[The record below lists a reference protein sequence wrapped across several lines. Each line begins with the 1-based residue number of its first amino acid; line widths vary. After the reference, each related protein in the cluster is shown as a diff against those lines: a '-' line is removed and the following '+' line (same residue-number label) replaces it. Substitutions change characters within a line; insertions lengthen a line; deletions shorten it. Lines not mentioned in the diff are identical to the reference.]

1 MKIEIPDELIEAF
14 VEDQANKCA
23 ARGED
28 TATLN
33 SIKQSLLYN
42 EGVGD
47 YIFELYCDLLHL
59 VDKKIPEMKASQEEA
74 WEESKREQ
82 RKQADNL
89 SQF

>member
-14 VEDQANKCA
+14 VEEQANKCA
-23 ARGED
+23 A
-28 TATLN
+28 AN
-33 SIKQSLLYN
+33 K
-42 EGVGD
+42 D
-47 YIFELYCDLLHL
+47 YMYMERIHKELWNGGLTDDLCLAL
-59 VDKKIPEMKASQEEA
+59 SGMISKKIPEMKASQEEA